1 MDEKIEFLKQVL
13 EIYSPSGEEQKLAEF
28 LCTKLKHF
36 GFSEVGIDEA
46 GNVIGEIGSGRPI
59 LLFIPHIDTV
69 PGYIPVE
76 ERNGIITGRGAVD
89 TKSSLVAMIVAA
101 SNFVDKEIPGKIK
114 IIGVVQEETDSKGTQ
129 FLLEKGIDADY
140 IVIGEPSGCGGIT
153 FAYKGR
159 LDCKI
164 SVRTETGHTGACW
177 QYKNAIEAAFELWT
191 TIIESIERYE
201 EGSYFNSV
209 IPCLT
214 FIQGG
219 RYENIV
225 PNECEMKF
233 DVRYPPKYTPQEL
246 FNEIQSCVER
256 FKDQNQVK
264 IKINLISA
272 SEAIETD
279 KRSDLMK
286 AFKKAIRKVLKNHPR
301 LIRKTGSS
309 DMNEIAAKIQVPIV
323 AYGPGDSKLD
333 HSPNEYIEIEEFLL
347 SIEVLKEVILDIL
360 NIH

>member
-13 EIYSPSGEEQKLAEF
+13 EIYSPSGDEQKLAEF
-28 LCTKLKHF
+28 LCSKMKQL
-36 GFSEVGIDEA
+36 GLNSWIDEV

-59 LLFIPHIDTV
+59 LLFLPHIDTV

-89 TKSSLVAMIVAA
+89 TKSSLVAMIIAA
-101 SNFVDKEIPGKIK
+101 SSFVDKEIPGKIK
-114 IIGVVQEETDSKGTQ
+114 IIGVVQEETDSKGAR

-153 FAYKGR
+153 YAYKGR
-159 LDCKI
+159 LDCKL
-164 SVRTETGHTGACW
+164 SLSTETGHTGACW
-177 QYKNAIEAAFELWT
+177 QYKNAIESAFELWT
-191 TIIESIERYE
+191 TIVESIEHYE

-225 PNECEMKF
+225 PNECEMRF
-233 DVRYPPKYTPQEL
+233 DVRYPPKYTSKEL

-256 FKDQNQVK
+256 FKAQNQVK
-264 IKINLISA
+264 IEISLISA

-286 AFKKAIRKVLKNHPR
+286 AFKKAIRKVLKGHPR

-309 DMNEIAAKIQVPIV
+309 DMNEIGAQIPIPLV

-333 HSPNEYIEIEEFLL
+333 HSPNERIEIHEFIS
-347 SIEVLKEVILDIL
+347 SIEVLKEVVLDIL
-360 NIH
+360 SAC

>member
-28 LCTKLKHF
+28 LCSRMKQL
-36 GFSEVGIDEA
+36 GFNSWIDEVG
-46 GNVIGEIGSGRPI
+46 NVVGEIGSGRPI
-59 LLFIPHIDTV
+59 LIFIPHIDTV
-69 PGYIPVE
+69 PEYIPVE
-76 ERNGIITGRGAVD
+76 KRNGIITGRGAVD
-89 TKSSLVAMIVAA
+89 TKSSLVAMIIAA
-101 SNFVDKEIPGKIK
+101 SNFVDKEIPGQIK

-164 SVRTETGHTGACW
+164 SVRTEAGHTGACW
-177 QYKNAIEAAFELWT
+177 QYKNAIEASFELWT

-214 FIQGG
+214 FIHGG
-219 RYENIV
+219 QYENIV
-225 PNECEMKF
+225 PNECEMRF

-264 IKINLISA
+264 IKISLISA

-286 AFKKAIRKVLKNHPR
+286 AFKKAIRKVLKTHPR

-309 DMNEIAAKIQVPIV
+309 DMNLFKSVNNIV

-333 HSPNEYIEIEEFLL
+333 HSSNEGIEIHEFLS

-360 NIH
+360 SAR